1 MRLLLTIGLLYTS
14 ILVFAQHPHKH
25 NHSHE
30 HNRVIEF
37 PDVEGYLTLTADLHQ
52 HTVFSDGYVWPRI
65 RVEEGLRDSLDV
77 MAISDHLEYQPH
89 KKDIPHPDRNR
100 SYDIAAQEV
109 EKRKAEK
116 DIILVRAAEVTKAVP
131 LGHSNALF
139 LEDVNKIMN
148 DDPMVCFTEAR
159 NQGAFVFWNHP
170 WYQRKDGIAYMVDT
184 HMDLIKKKLIHGIE
198 ITNGNRY
205 SVEALQIALDYNL
218 TLMGTSDIH
227 GLIDWSYD
235 VHNGGHRDVTLIFA
249 KEKTQAS
256 IKEALFDRRTAVWS
270 QNKLIGRPEHLNP
283 LLTSSMN
290 IRKVELRGDSSSRI
304 VQIEFENKSDA
315 HFILENKTEF
325 TFTKDID
332 IIQLPPHAITT
343 ISVKTIEKLA
353 SFDLD
358 FEVLNAITAP
368 HQHPEITFKIKVP
381 EWN

>member
-1 MRLLLTIGLLYTS
+1 MRLLLTIGLLYANFF
-14 ILVFAQHPHKH
+14 VFAQHPHKH

-30 HNRVIEF
+30 HSRDIEF

-52 HTVFSDGYVWPRI
+52 HTVFSDGNVWPRI

-89 KKDIPHPDRNR
+89 KEDIPHPDRNR

-116 DIILVRAAEVTKAVP
+116 VIILVRAAEVTKAVP

-249 KEKTQAS
+249 KEKTLAS

-304 VQIEFENKSDA
+304 VQIEFENKP
-315 HFILENKTEF
+315 
-325 TFTKDID
+325 
-332 IIQLPPHAITT
+332 LPVQNDCIY
-343 ISVKTIEKLA
+343 
-353 SFDLD
+353 
-358 FEVLNAITAP
+358 
-368 HQHPEITFKIKVP
+368 
-381 EWN
+381 